1 MTRTHTSRLGPLIDP
16 NEFNEPLDLEGIS
29 VEQVEHW
36 LRAMTLIRR
45 AEESIGRLV
54 ESQEARCPC
63 HLGIGQEAVAVGVAG
78 LLRPTDPSFGA
89 HRSHS
94 HFLALG
100 GSVDELMAE
109 VLGKVT
115 GCSRGFGG
123 SMHLRDTRNGLMGT
137 VPIVA
142 ATVPIAVGAA
152 LAMKLDG
159 GDGVAVGFLGDGAT
173 EEGVFH
179 ESLNLAAS
187 QALPV
192 IFVIENNLYSSH
204 LHISDRQP
212 TDRTARFAEAN
223 EIDTQVIDGNDIVEV
238 TRQMGELVTMAREQR
253 RPALLEALTYRWRGH
268 VGHREDEDVGV
279 ERTDNLAAWHQRD
292 PIGRLSEGAIEF
304 GLLDRQRID
313 AIDREAVDSVESA
326 LDAARL
332 ADFPPLD
339 DLLGIVHHDSRNA

>member
-1 MTRTHTSRLGPLIDP
+1 MTGTHTSRLGPLVDP
-16 NEFNEPLDLEGIS
+16 TKFNEPIRLEDIDS
-29 VEQVEHW
+29 NRAEQW
-36 LRAMTLIRR
+36 LHSMLLIRR

-54 ESQEARCPC
+54 ESGEARCPC

-78 LLRPTDPSFGA
+78 HLRPTDPSFGA

-100 GSVDELMAE
+100 GSIDELMAE

-159 GDGVAVGFLGDGAT
+159 SDGVAVSFLGDGAT

-212 TDRTARFAEAN
+212 TDRTARFAEAH
-223 EIDTQVIDGNDIVEV
+223 EIDTRVIDGNDIVEV
-238 TRQMGELVTMAREQR
+238 TRQMGELVTMSREQR

-292 PIGRLSEGAIEF
+292 PIKRLVEGALQR
-304 GLLDRQRID
+304 GLLDQDGID
-313 AIDREAVDSVESA
+313 AIDRDVVESVEAA
-326 LDAARL
+326 LQAARA
-332 ADFPPLD
+332 ADHPPLD
-339 DLLGIVHHDSRNA
+339 DLLGIVHHDIRNV

>member
-1 MTRTHTSRLGPLIDP
+1 MTGTHTSRLGPLVDP
-16 NEFNEPLDLEGIS
+16 TKFNEPIRLEDIDS
-29 VEQVEHW
+29 NRAEQW
-36 LRAMTLIRR
+36 LHSMLLIRR

-54 ESQEARCPC
+54 ESGEARCPC

-78 LLRPTDPSFGA
+78 HLRPTDPSFGA

-100 GSVDELMAE
+100 GSIDELMAE

-123 SMHLRDTRNGLMGT
+123 SMHLRDASRGLMGT

-159 GDGVAVGFLGDGAT
+159 SDGVAVSFLGDGAT

-212 TDRTARFAEAN
+212 TDRTARFAEAH
-223 EIDTQVIDGNDIVEV
+223 EIDTRVIDGNDIVEV
-238 TRQMGELVTMAREQR
+238 TRKMGELVTMSREQR

-292 PIGRLSEGAIEF
+292 PIKRLVEGALQR
-304 GLLDRQRID
+304 GLLDQDGID
-313 AIDREAVDSVESA
+313 AIDRDVVESVEAA
-326 LDAARL
+326 LQAARA
-332 ADFPPLD
+332 ADHPPLD
-339 DLLGIVHHDSRNA
+339 DLLGIVHHDIRNV

>member
-1 MTRTHTSRLGPLIDP
+1 MTGTHTSRLGPLVDP
-16 NEFNEPLDLEGIS
+16 TKFNEPIRLEDIDS
-29 VEQVEHW
+29 NRAEQW
-36 LRAMTLIRR
+36 LHSMLLIRR

-54 ESQEARCPC
+54 ESGEARCPC

-78 LLRPTDPSFGA
+78 HLRPTDPSFGA

-100 GSVDELMAE
+100 GSIDELMAE

-123 SMHLRDTRNGLMGT
+123 SMHLRDASRGLMGT

-142 ATVPIAVGAA
+142 ATVPMAVGAA

-159 GDGVAVGFLGDGAT
+159 GDSVAVSFLGDGAT

-192 IFVIENNLYSSH
+192 IFVVENNLYSSH

-212 TDRTARFAEAN
+212 TDRTARFAEAHDV
-223 EIDTQVIDGNDIVEV
+223 ITRTIDGNDIIEV
-238 TRQMGELVTMAREQR
+238 DHQMGELVGMAREQR
-253 RPALLEALTYRWRGH
+253 RPALLEAVTYRWRGH

-279 ERTDNLAAWHQRD
+279 ERTDNLAAWHQRG
-292 PIGRLSEGAIEF
+292 PIKRLVEGALQR
-304 GLLDRQRID
+304 GLLDQDGID
-313 AIDREAVDSVESA
+313 AIDRDVVESVEAA
-326 LDAARL
+326 LQAARA
-332 ADFPPLD
+332 ADHPPLE
-339 DLLGIVHHDSRNA
+339 DLIGVVHHDNRNV